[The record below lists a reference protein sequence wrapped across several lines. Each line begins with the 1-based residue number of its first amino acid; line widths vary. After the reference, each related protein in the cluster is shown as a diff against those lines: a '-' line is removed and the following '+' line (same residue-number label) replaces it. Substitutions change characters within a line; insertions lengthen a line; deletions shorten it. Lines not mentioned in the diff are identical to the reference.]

1 MLSPTSPM
9 EEGKRRPVKP
19 PALSGDTAPAN
30 SAEGAAENSHRPGT
44 PCYDDPENAW
54 MIGAPADPWRILKPN
69 IDPHGTPRLHQTNK
83 TNPALIIDQS
93 TIRPTQNAAGAPR
106 SNIQN
111 IGVLVAYTSTVPR
124 TCARIR

>member
-9 EEGKRRPVKP
+9 EEGKRRPMKP
-19 PALSGDTAPAN
+19 PTSSGDTAPAN